1 LGIDQYRTINNNTP
15 RRGRKMNPIGWE
27 VVAVD
32 NYTGE
37 EQVLATTKSG
47 DQAKRIARNAGTG
60 EGYKVVVRL
69 Y

>member
-1 LGIDQYRTINNNTP
+1 
-15 RRGRKMNPIGWE
+15 MNPIGWE

-47 DQAKRIARNAGTG
+47 DDAKRIARNAGTG
-60 EGYKVVVRL
+60 EGYKVLVRL